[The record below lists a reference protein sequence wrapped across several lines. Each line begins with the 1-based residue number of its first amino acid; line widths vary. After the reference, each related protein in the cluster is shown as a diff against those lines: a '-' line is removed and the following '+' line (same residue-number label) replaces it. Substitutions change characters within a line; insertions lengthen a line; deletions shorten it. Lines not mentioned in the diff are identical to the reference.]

1 VPVLLTLTT
10 DFGTQ
15 DAYVGAMKGVI
26 AGVAPEVRTVDVTHA
41 VAPQDVM
48 EAAWTLREAAPFFPP
63 GTVHLAVVDP
73 GVGTDRRAIACRIG
87 AHTFVG
93 PDNGL
98 FSLLLG
104 PDGLGPEAPEAIVEL
119 DRPAYWRTP
128 RPARTFHGRDL
139 FAPVAA
145 HLAAGRALAEVG
157 TPAPADSL
165 VRLHWVRPRADEQ
178 GVQGWVVHVD
188 RFGNAVTNI
197 PADLA
202 EGHRKG
208 RDLRCY
214 AGSAILDGVRQTY
227 AEVAAGDPVLVVGS
241 SGHLEV
247 AVNGGDA
254 AALLSLPKGSPIHLV
269 FVDRR

>member
-1 VPVLLTLTT
+1 VPALLTLTS

-26 AGVAPEVRTVDVTHA
+26 ASVAPDVRTVDVTHA

-48 EAAWTLREAAPFFPP
+48 EAAWTLRQAVPFFPP
-63 GTVHLAVVDP
+63 GSVHLAVVDP
-73 GVGTDRRAIACRIG
+73 GVGSDRRAIACRIG

-104 PDGLGPEAPEAIVEL
+104 PDGLGPEAPDAVVTL

-128 RPARTFHGRDL
+128 RPADTFHGRDL

-157 TPAPADSL
+157 TPAEPGSL
-165 VRLHWVRPRADEQ
+165 VRLQWVRPRVDEE
-178 GVQGWVVHVD
+178 GVQGWIVHVD

-197 PADLA
+197 PAALV
-202 EGHRKG
+202 EGHRQG
-208 RDLRCY
+208 RETRCY
-214 AGSAILDGVRQTY
+214 AGSSILTGLYTTY
-227 AEVAAGDPVLVVGS
+227 GEVAPGEPLLLVGS

-254 AALLSLPKGSPIHLV
+254 AALLSLPKGSAVQLF